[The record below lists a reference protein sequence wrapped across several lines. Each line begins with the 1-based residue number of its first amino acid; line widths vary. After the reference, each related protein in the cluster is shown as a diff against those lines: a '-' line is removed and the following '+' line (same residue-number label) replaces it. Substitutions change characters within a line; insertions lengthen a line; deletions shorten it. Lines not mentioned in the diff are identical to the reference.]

1 MATIMM
7 LYYFLPKLAVTICV
21 ATMLPNLAISVMLP
35 YLAALNNLEASKN
48 GNNYDALLLFAKIG
62 SYNLC
67 SHYAAKLG
75 NFCDVSK
82 SGNITCA

>member
-1 MATIMM
+1 MAKIMM
-7 LYYFLPKLAVTICV
+7 LYYFLPKLAVIMCSHYAAKLGNFCDV
-21 ATMLPNLAISVMLP
+21 SKSLP
-35 YLAALNNLEASKN
+35 YLAALNNLEASKD

-67 SHYAAKLG
+67 SHYG